1 MADKPYQFSRQAE
14 NLIANLRGVPEDF
27 SPIVRDTVNMDV
39 VFDKILRKYKIG
51 VESLEDRIRE
61 KWIQIVGPANANHCH
76 PIRIENES
84 VLFIAVSNPI
94 IRQEL
99 QFNQAIILR
108 NLACIE
114 NGNRIRRI
122 IFRSG

>member
-14 NLIANLRGVPEDF
+14 NLIANLRGVPEDL
-27 SPIVRDTVNMDV
+27 SPVVRETVNMDV

-61 KWIQIVGPANANHCH
+61 KWIQIVGPANANHCY

-108 NLACIE
+108 KLACIE
-114 NGNRIRRI
+114 NGKRIRRI
-122 IFRSG
+122 VFRSG

>member
-27 SPIVRDTVNMDV
+27 SPIVRETVNLDV
-39 VFDKILRKYKIG
+39 VCDKILRKYKIG
-51 VESLEDRIRE
+51 VESLEDQIRE
-61 KWIQIVGPANANHCH
+61 KWIQIVGPANSIHCN
-76 PIRIENES
+76 PIRIENNS

-114 NGNRIRRI
+114 NGNQIRRI
-122 IFRSG
+122 VFRSG

>member
-1 MADKPYQFSRQAE
+1 MADKPYQFSRQAD
-14 NLIANLRGVPEDF
+14 NLIANLRGVPDDF
-27 SPIVRDTVNMDV
+27 SPIVRETVNLDG

-51 VESLEDRIRE
+51 VESLEDQIRE
-61 KWIQIVGPANANHCH
+61 KWIQIVGPANSIPCN
-76 PIRIENES
+76 PIRIENNS

-114 NGNRIRRI
+114 NGNQIRRI
-122 IFRSG
+122 VFRSG

>member
-27 SPIVRDTVNMDV
+27 SPIVRETVNMDV

-61 KWIQIVGPANANHCH
+61 KWIQIVGPANANHCY

-108 NLACIE
+108 NLARIE
-114 NGNRIRRI
+114 NGKRIWRI
-122 IFRSG
+122 VFRSG